1 MEDFFNIK
9 QNKCEKCRIKKDN
22 IVNFKDNAFVAQNG
36 NADILVVLDMY
47 DYDET
52 IQKFI
57 SFLKNKNLNNFQIY
71 SATQCRSKNLE
82 IPSPIYSVY
91 NHCNCFNFNNLQ
103 HKPKVIIAVGRAIF
117 YFLQD
122 NDFSDWRDF
131 SEYQFNPTYFYYKGI
146 RVYPIPSLHEWI
158 GGSGF
163 QYAFTIKQFTCIK
176 EYLKLNIKETF
187 DSYTI
192 IKVENVNEFLKEY
205 SFYSGYMAFDIETN
219 GLEIY
224 KDNFKIGCF
233 TISFDGRT
241 GYYIPV
247 ENINKRLLSIFFQ
260 NKKIITANGKFDAKA
275 VLKIFGIKIK
285 IEEDIVLLAHI
296 LNTFRIKNSLKTLAW
311 FVNFGGYDTELYE
324 YIKKYKCNSYLEI
337 PENILIQYAT
347 LDAIVTYRVFDFLKN
362 NLVPKQSELYEIY
375 KHYLI
380 PVVNIFIDV
389 EHNGILIDTIYVE
402 TLQKE
407 LKEKLEHCKQKIFTY
422 FNFQFDLNSP
432 KQLGEMLEK
441 KGLPCIERAK
451 AEYYKTGINQLL
463 TWKKMGYTI
472 AEDIMQY
479 REISKLL
486 QAFVGED
493 DTSGLLSYIS
503 NDNKIHANFGIA
515 MTQSLRSN
523 CSDPNLQQIPKN
535 EMIRKMFIPPDDY
548 VFMEA
553 DYSGFQLRIA
563 SIYSKDETMI
573 NIFKNKNGDIHSIT
587 AQQVFCRDMNI
598 DEFLTKK
605 KEFPYSEYRFKAKG
619 INFGFLFGLSA
630 EGFKPVI
637 ENDWNNKDVDDFIE
651 KNKLQLLVDYT
662 NKPDKYLTVAQYIR
676 ETFFSTYSK
685 LLQWIQN
692 SKYIAYAN
700 GYIDCPLGGRRHLPL
715 LSFSKYA
722 NKSNQ
727 KEKNHL
733 ENIAVNS
740 PVQTFEALMMYK
752 SIIAI
757 YNELKNNNLRSYIVA
772 MVHDSLVLYVH
783 KEEISIVKEIIKNN
797 MEDLYTFDVPI
808 TIEIQIGTVWGFGE
822 EI

>member
-36 NADILVVLDMY
+36 NADILILLDMY

-57 SFLKNKNLNNFQIY
+57 FFLKNKNLEDFQIY
-71 SATQCRSKNLE
+71 STTQCRSKNLE

-103 HKPKVIIAVGRAIF
+103 HKPKVIIAVGRSIF

-131 SEYQFNPTYFYYKGI
+131 SEYFFNPTYFYYQGI

-158 GGSGF
+158 GGNSF
-163 QYAFTIKQFTCIK
+163 QYAFTIKQFTFIK
-176 EYLKLNIKETF
+176 EYLKLHIEEKFNSYNIV
-187 DSYTI
+187 
-192 IKVENVNEFLKEY
+192 KVENVNEFLKEY
-205 SFYSGYMAFDIETN
+205 SSYSGYMSFDIETN

-233 TISFDGRT
+233 TISFDGIT

-296 LNTFRIKNSLKTLAW
+296 LNTFRTKNGLKTLAW
-311 FVNFGGYDTELYE
+311 FVNLGGYDKDLSIYF
-324 YIKKYKCNSYLEI
+324 KKYKCNSYLEI
-337 PENILIQYAT
+337 PENILINYAT

-362 NLVPKQSELYEIY
+362 ILVPKQNELYNIY
-375 KHYLI
+375 KEYLI
-380 PVVNIFIDV
+380 PVLNIFIDV
-389 EHNGILIDTIYVE
+389 ENKGILIDKIYVE
-402 TLQKE
+402 TLQRE
-407 LKEKLEHCKQKIFTY
+407 LKEKLESCKQKIFTY
-422 FNFQFDLNSP
+422 FNYQFDLNSP

-441 KGLPCIERAK
+441 KGLPCLEKAK
-451 AEYYKTGINQLL
+451 AGYYKTGIDQLL
-463 TWKKMGYTI
+463 TWKKMGYNV

-535 EMIRKMFIPPDDY
+535 EMIRKMFIPLNDY

-563 SIYSKDETMI
+563 TIYSKDDTMI
-573 NIFKNKNGDIHSIT
+573 DIFKNKNGDIHSIT
-587 AQQVFCRDMNI
+587 AQQVFCRDISI
-598 DEFLTKK
+598 DEFLKKK
-605 KEFPYSEYRFKAKG
+605 KEKPFIDYRFKAKG

-630 EGFKPVI
+630 EGFKSVI
-637 ENDWNNKDVDDFIE
+637 ENDWNDKDVDEFIE
-651 KNKLQLLVDYT
+651 KNKLKIVINY
-662 NKPDKYLTVAQYIR
+662 NNEEDKYLTVAHYIR
-676 ETFFSTYSK
+676 ETFFNTYSK

-692 SKYIAYAN
+692 SKYIAYN
-700 GYIDCPLGGRRHLPL
+700 KGYIDCPLGGRRHLPL
-715 LSFSKYA
+715 LSFYKYA
-722 NKSNQ
+722 SKINN

-740 PVQTFEALMMYK
+740 PVQTFEAIMMYK
-752 SIIAI
+752 AIINI
-757 YNELKNNNLRSYIVA
+757 YSEIKNKNLKSYIVG

-783 KEEISIVKEIIKNN
+783 KDEVSIMKDIIKGN
-797 MEDLYTFDVPI
+797 MEDLYSFDVPI
-808 TIEIQIGTVWGFGE
+808 TIEIQVGNVWGFGK